1 LKVISR
7 HPDPL
12 SAVAAAALAVTGAI
26 LAQQLWRITPSVP
39 LAYIADGQLFL
50 AMIKATLEHGWYL
63 NNPDLGA
70 PLGSE
75 WHDYPVFSGDTLH
88 LLILHALSPISDN
101 FVVVLH
107 AFYLLGYALTAISAF
122 IVLRLLETSRRP
134 AIVCATLFA
143 LLPYH
148 FALNE
153 AHLFLTSYWVVP
165 IACFLVLAVLLDRPL
180 FARRD
185 GSGSRLLAFASRTT
199 LATLGACVLIGSAG
213 GNYYSVFAAGLVLI
227 AGVIAAIRFEWRSSL
242 ATAGVV
248 AGTILAVVALN
259 ALPNLIYEARNGANE
274 QVANRAPGDSELYS
288 LTLFGILAPS
298 PGHRI
303 EAFDELRRDYS
314 ESSPTPVSAG
324 ATGIGTVAAVGL
336 VWLFGFALASIV
348 RASPWRE
355 RWRLHGAAAAAALI
369 SFLIATTGG
378 LSLFFAHLVTPQI
391 RVWHRFHVFI
401 AFFALVAVAALL
413 QLAVRRLGSAPR
425 GRLTAGL
432 LLAAVLVVGFLDQ
445 TNPTYVP
452 AYDEIR
458 EEFVSDATFVGTIED
473 DLGPG
478 AAVFQLPYTPF
489 PEWWP
494 TGRTNA
500 FDPFRGYLHSS
511 DLRWSYGATDA
522 RPENWQPGLIDESV
536 AQALPRLS
544 AARFDGIVVDR
555 WAYPDD
561 GFELESA
568 IGETVDV
575 KPLVAPNGRYSFFD
589 LRSYGED
596 LRTSLA
602 PDEIETLS
610 STTLRPLV
618 AEPGPGLARPTSVP
632 DGHFTPRFE
641 MFGPSAQLSLV
652 NPFPS
657 ERGATLE
664 LGLLPDAVVGLE
676 ATLPTGATAHLRPGR
691 PSREQISLPPGTSSV
706 ALEATGDAGPGT
718 LEVRLFDATRAP
730 RERPLHG
737 VSLQP

>member
-1 LKVISR
+1 V
-7 HPDPL
+7 L
-12 SAVAAAALAVTGAI
+12 SAVAAAVLAVIGAI

-75 WHDYPVFSGDTLH
+75 WHDYPVASGDTLH
-88 LLILHALSPISDN
+88 LLLLHALSPISDN

-107 AFYLLGYALTAISAF
+107 VFYVLGYALTAISAF
-122 IVLRLLETSRRP
+122 VVLRLLEISRGP

-153 AHLFLTSYWVVP
+153 AHPFHTSYWVVP

-185 GSGSRLLAFASRTT
+185 RPGGRLLAFASRTT

-213 GNYYSVFAAGLVLI
+213 ANYYSVFAVGLVLV
-227 AGVIAAIRFEWRSSL
+227 AGVIAAIRFEWRRSL

-248 AGTILAVVALN
+248 AGAILAVVALN
-259 ALPNLIYEARNGANE
+259 GLPNLIYEAENGANE
-274 QVANRAPGDSELYS
+274 QVANRAPEESEHFS
-288 LTLFGILAPS
+288 LTLFGLLAPS

-303 EAFDELRRDYS
+303 EPFDALRRDYA
-314 ESSPTPVSAG
+314 ESSPTPVIA
-324 ATGIGTVAAVGL
+324 AAPGIGMVAAVGL
-336 VWLFGFALASIV
+336 LWLLGFALASTVSGV
-348 RASPWRE
+348 RWRE
-355 RWRLHGAAAAAALI
+355 RWRLHGAAATAALI
-369 SFLIATTGG
+369 SLLIGTTGG
-378 LSLFFAHLVTPQI
+378 LSLLFAHLVTPQL
-391 RVWHRFHVFI
+391 RVWYRFSFFI

-458 EEFVSDATFVGTIED
+458 EEFESDATFVGTIEEE
-473 DLGPG
+473 LGPG

-494 TGRTNA
+494 SGRTNA

-511 DLRWSYGATDA
+511 DLRWSYGATYA
-522 RPENWQPGLIDESV
+522 RPEDWQPGVIDESV
-536 AQALPRLS
+536 TQVLPRLS
-544 AARFDGIVVDR
+544 AAGFDGIVIDR
-555 WAYPDD
+555 WSYSDT
-561 GFELESA
+561 GSELESA
-568 IGETVDV
+568 IAEEVGV
-575 KPLVAPNGRYSFFD
+575 KPLVASNGRFSFFD
-589 LRSYGED
+589 LRPYSED
-596 LRTSLA
+596 LQDSPAEIDSLR
-602 PDEIETLS
+602 
-610 STTLRPLV
+610 STTLSPLV
-618 AEPGPGLARPTSVP
+618 AQPGPGLIRWVPPNGNYSPNFTMGGPT
-632 DGHFTPRFE
+632 
-641 MFGPSAQLSLV
+641 AQLAVV
-652 NPFPS
+652 NPS
-657 ERGATLE
+657 ETARRATIDLTVQ
-664 LGLLPDAVVGLE
+664 PDAGVGVE
-676 ATLPTGATAHLRPGR
+676 VGLPTGITKRARPGR
-691 PSREQISLPPGTSSV
+691 PLRETVSLPPGTTTLQ
-706 ALEATGDAGPGT
+706 LEATGDVGPGV
-718 LEVRLFDATRAP
+718 LQVRLYDAGLEALDGARD
-730 RERPLHG
+730 G
-737 VSLQP
+737 VAVQP